1 MNQHLALSVA
11 VLAGAVMGGVAVGG
25 LNAQTPSP
33 GAQSAQSQSTS
44 QRPRYFVITE
54 QEITDQQRYSSEYA
68 PKVTKTIL
76 DHQGR
81 FVVRNDQI
89 THLAGDPA
97 PKRIVI
103 LGFDTMDQIQRWQN
117 SADYK
122 ELRSIRD
129 QVMKLKQFAV
139 QTCPPSGQPAQAQ
152 ARPGATGQPQACP
165 STQSSQ

>member
-1 MNQHLALSVA
+1 MNQRIALTLA
-11 VLAGAVMGGVAVGG
+11 VLVGAVVGGVAVGG
-25 LNAQTPSP
+25 LN
-33 GAQSAQSQSTS
+33 AQSQSTS

-54 QEITDQQRYSSEYA
+54 QEITDQQRYNSEYA

-89 THLAGDPA
+89 THLAGEPA

-103 LGFDTMDQIQRWQN
+103 LGFDTMDQIKRWQN
-117 SADYK
+117 SEDYK
-122 ELRSIRD
+122 NLQPIRD

-139 QTCPPSGQPAQAQ
+139 QTCPLSSQPAQTQAQ
-152 ARPGATGQPQACP
+152 PGATGQPQACP
-165 STQSSQ
+165 SN

>member
-1 MNQHLALSVA
+1 MNHPIAMSVA
-11 VLAGAVMGGVAVGG
+11 VLAGAIIGGVAVGG

-33 GAQSAQSQSTS
+33 GAQSQSTT

-117 SADYK
+117 SEDYK
-122 ELRSIRD
+122 ELRPIRD

-152 ARPGATGQPQACP
+152 AQPGATGQPQACP
-165 STQSSQ
+165 GN

>member
-1 MNQHLALSVA
+1 MNQQIALTLAVI
-11 VLAGAVMGGVAVGG
+11 AGTVVGGIAVGG

-33 GAQSAQSQSTS
+33 GAQSAQPQGMT

-81 FVVRNDQI
+81 FIVRNDQI

-122 ELRSIRD
+122 ELQPIRD

-152 ARPGATGQPQACP
+152 AQPGATGQPQACP
-165 STQSSQ
+165 GN

>member
-1 MNQHLALSVA
+1 MNQRIALSLALFTGV
-11 VLAGAVMGGVAVGG
+11 VVGGAAVGG

-33 GAQSAQSQSTS
+33 QQQLAQGQASQLSNQN

-54 QEITDQQRYSSEYA
+54 QEITDQAKYNSDYA

-81 FVVRNDQI
+81 FVVRSDQI
-89 THLAGDPA
+89 TNLAGDPG

-103 LGFDTMDQIQRWQN
+103 LGFDSMDQIQRWQN

-122 ELRSIRD
+122 DLMPIRQ

-139 QTCPPSGQPAQAQ
+139 QTCPLPGQTQAGQPAQA
-152 ARPGATGQPQACP
+152 CP
-165 STQSSQ
+165 SN

>member
-1 MNQHLALSVA
+1 MNQHITLTLA
-11 VLAGAVMGGVAVGG
+11 VLTGAVVGGIAVGG
-25 LNAQTPSP
+25 LNAQTPLP
-33 GAQSAQSQSTS
+33 GAQSAQPQGMT

-81 FVVRNDQI
+81 FIVRNDQI

-122 ELRSIRD
+122 ELQPVRD

-152 ARPGATGQPQACP
+152 AQPGATGQPQACP
-165 STQSSQ
+165 GN

>member
-1 MNQHLALSVA
+1 MNHRIALSLA
-11 VLAGAVMGGVAVGG
+11 VLAGAVVGGVGVGG
-25 LNAQTPSP
+25 LNAQS
-33 GAQSAQSQSTS
+33 QSQ
-44 QRPRYFVITE
+44 PRYFVITE
-54 QEITDQQRYSSEYA
+54 QEITDQNKYNTEYA
-68 PKVTKTIL
+68 PNVTKTIL

-117 SADYK
+117 SEDYK
-122 ELRSIRD
+122 ELRPIRD
-129 QVMKLKQFAV
+129 RVMKLKQFAV

-152 ARPGATGQPQACP
+152 AQPGATGQPLACP
-165 STQSSQ
+165 SN

>member
-1 MNQHLALSVA
+1 MNLRIALTVA
-11 VLAGAVMGGVAVGG
+11 VLAGAVVGGVAVGG
-25 LNAQTPSP
+25 LNAQSPS
-33 GAQSAQSQSTS
+33 TT

-54 QEITDQQRYSSEYA
+54 QEITDQNRYNSEYA

-76 DHQGR
+76 DHQGS

-122 ELRSIRD
+122 ELHAIRD

-139 QTCPPSGQPAQAQ
+139 QTCPLSSQPAQTQAQ
-152 ARPGATGQPQACP
+152 PGATGQPQACP
-165 STQSSQ
+165 GN

>member
-1 MNQHLALSVA
+1 MMNQRIALTLA
-11 VLAGAVMGGVAVGG
+11 VLVGAVVGGVSVGG
-25 LNAQTPSP
+25 LNAQ
-33 GAQSAQSQSTS
+33 SQNTS

-54 QEITDQQRYSSEYA
+54 QEITDQQRYNSEYA

-89 THLAGDPA
+89 THLAGEPA

-103 LGFDTMDQIQRWQN
+103 LGFDTMDQIKRWQN
-117 SADYK
+117 SEDYK
-122 ELRSIRD
+122 NLQPIRD
-129 QVMKLKQFAV
+129 QLMKLKQFAV

-152 ARPGATGQPQACP
+152 AQPGATGQPQACP
-165 STQSSQ
+165 SN

>member
-1 MNQHLALSVA
+1 MNHRIALSLA
-11 VLAGAVMGGVAVGG
+11 VLAGVVVGGVGVGG
-25 LNAQTPSP
+25 LNAQ
-33 GAQSAQSQSTS
+33 SQS

-54 QEITDQQRYSSEYA
+54 QEITDQNKYNTEYA

-117 SADYK
+117 SEDYK
-122 ELRSIRD
+122 ELRPIRD

-152 ARPGATGQPQACP
+152 AQPGATGQPQACP
-165 STQSSQ
+165 GN